1 MRGLK
6 EGPLSYLKSLYFIR
20 LGLFIMGR
28 GHSNWS
34 LHRTGSLP
42 PYNISFV
49 GMDDIVFF
57 VENAFHPWRG
67 FSEGKGKK
75 DGASPARI
83 QGESAVDWDLGD
95 SSGVRWSSLLQL
107 VIRQVTLDCVLMH
120 FCKIL

>member
-67 FSEGKGKK
+67 FSEGKGRRMARVQLGSRVRVLWTGTWVIHLEL
-75 DGASPARI
+75 DGAHYCS
-83 QGESAVDWDLGD
+83 W
-95 SSGVRWSSLLQL
+95 
-107 VIRQVTLDCVLMH
+107 
-120 FCKIL
+120 